1 MTSED
6 NENNNKN
13 IDDYKKNN
21 NNNDNDFH
29 TLNSKG
35 GRYLFGDYTP
45 FEENKNFIYM
55 LKDFVAISSNIIQIH
70 QNTDKLRSVL
80 KNAELFQNEMIAKV
94 DQFKRSA
101 EESLDAFHR
110 KHNEGIVSNMFP
122 TSMGTDPFFQIKNAL
137 IHPLI
142 NGEREYITHFEEY
155 KKYIQSRIIDSYKNA
170 VTLLQ
175 TLLSK
180 DYCNLPFNLRTNAST
195 VVDISIDKEHDKS
208 YRISRITT
216 IILRKPSS
224 SYNNIEGI
232 DPVAF
237 PSSIGYSSLIDSSYD
252 EFWRHKRKVSDIG
265 TQNMSIPIGFKTPI
279 SQKLKRSFRF
289 VSGSTDESDHNNAEK
304 EPEFVTVDHYCI
316 AHAKLESGKTL
327 SLTLADDAS
336 ELNNKVIKIH
346 YDLADLNNNG
356 KTLDSEFI
364 TKLIS
369 EGRIPRIEYIE
380 KQETRR
386 LNLLQKEFAEI
397 GDIPKILILGKA
409 FLDKMSTIL
418 DMTAVSSLHI
428 KLEAVKVEDK
438 EAMILNNNALPPIP
452 MLHYDEDLVIS
463 FLRGIATGFSRLI
476 QKLKEKSP
484 VSGELILRYE
494 TDSGHRQEFTV
505 KSEQLNS
512 MLSSTNEGKAIA
524 TVLGLFDNQSST
536 IKTR

>member
-6 NENNNKN
+6 IENNKN
-13 IDDYKKNN
+13 IADHKNN

-29 TLNSKG
+29 TLNRKG
-35 GRYLFGDYTP
+35 GKYLFGDYTP

-70 QNTDKLRSVL
+70 QNTDKLRYVL

-101 EESLDAFHR
+101 EESLDVFHR
-110 KHNEGIVSNMFP
+110 KHNEGIINNMFP

-142 NGEREYITHFEEY
+142 NGQREYIIHFEEY

-180 DYCNLPFNLRTNAST
+180 DYCNLPFNLRANASS
-195 VVDISIDKEHDKS
+195 VVDISIDKEDDKS

-216 IILRKPSS
+216 IISHKYKPSS
-224 SYNNIEGI
+224 SSNNIEGI
-232 DPVAF
+232 DPVAS
-237 PSSIGYSSLIDSSYD
+237 PSSLGYSSVIDSSYD

-265 TQNMSIPIGFKTPI
+265 IEDMSIPIGFKTPI

-289 VSGSTDESDHNNAEK
+289 VSGSTDESNHNNAEK
-304 EPEFVTVDHYCI
+304 EPEFVTIDHYCI

-327 SLTLADDAS
+327 SLTLANDAS
-336 ELNNKVIKIH
+336 ELNDKVVNIH
-346 YDLADLNNNG
+346 YDLADFNNNG
-356 KTLDSEFI
+356 KTLDSEFFK
-364 TKLIS
+364 KLIS
-369 EGRIPRIEYIE
+369 EGRIPKIEYIE

-386 LNLLQKEFAEI
+386 LNLLQKEFVEI
-397 GDIPKILILGKA
+397 GDIPKILIVGKA
-409 FLDKMSTIL
+409 LLDKMSTIL
-418 DMTAVSSLHI
+418 DMAAVSSSHI
-428 KLEAVKVEDK
+428 KLEAIKVADK
-438 EAMILNNNALPPIP
+438 EAVLLNNNALPPIP
-452 MLHYDEDLVIS
+452 TLHYDEDLVVS
-463 FLRGIATGFSRLI
+463 FLRGIATGFSPLI

-494 TDSGHRQEFTV
+494 TDSGQRQEFTV

-524 TVLGLFDNQSST
+524 TMLGLFDNQSSN